1 VIDAN
6 PLPALPQELQRNDVT
21 VELWFQ
27 VQK

>member
-6 PLPALPQELQRNDVT
+6 PLPALPQELPRSEVT